1 MLSIP
6 EALDTQAKAALTK
19 ARDLKRP
26 GAFAVSGLLGGAYVG
41 VGVILMVSTAGPLL
55 AAGDPLTKLVSGL
68 VFGVALTLVVFAGAE
83 LVTSTMMTAVQGFAA
98 KSIGGR
104 TAVRL
109 IAITFALNFV
119 GAALFAALIVA
130 SGVLETN
137 AAAGAMVHELLLS
150 KSLLTP
156 LELVVRGTL
165 CNLLVCLAVWMGV
178 RIVAPGPRIAV
189 ILLAMLAFVSAGFEH
204 VVANMT
210 TYWIGVLL
218 RDPAASAPL
227 FAENM
232 LFVGLGN
239 LVGGGLLVGIVYWV
253 LAGRPRGE
261 AAEQPLD
268 TDAVRP

>member
-26 GAFAVSGLLGGAYVG
+26 GAFTVSGLLGGAYVG

-109 IAITFALNFV
+109 IATTFAL
-119 GAALFAALIVA
+119 
-130 SGVLETN
+130 
-137 AAAGAMVHELLLS
+137 
-150 KSLLTP
+150 
-156 LELVVRGTL
+156 
-165 CNLLVCLAVWMGV
+165 
-178 RIVAPGPRIAV
+178 
-189 ILLAMLAFVSAGFEH
+189 
-204 VVANMT
+204 
-210 TYWIGVLL
+210 
-218 RDPAASAPL
+218 
-227 FAENM
+227 
-232 LFVGLGN
+232 
-239 LVGGGLLVGIVYWV
+239 
-253 LAGRPRGE
+253 
-261 AAEQPLD
+261 
-268 TDAVRP
+268 